1 MVTSQSQYPTKNPR
15 SELKKNK
22 QIISISHSESLR
34 QCGDDIII
42 WSMITYDESNLTQ
55 PVYRLHYIDDC
66 DDDYTSLECIEE
78 VNAWKTQLH
87 C

>member
-1 MVTSQSQYPTKNPR
+1 
-15 SELKKNK
+15 
-22 QIISISHSESLR
+22 
-34 QCGDDIII
+34 
-42 WSMITYDESNLTQ
+42 MITYDESNLTQ

-66 DDDYTSLECIEE
+66 DDEYTSLECIEE